1 VGFDGIRS
9 PESGQAHTLLDRAD
23 IWPLLHSHTGAMAGF
38 RPSVIGLFLGI
49 ELIVDNGR

>member
-1 VGFDGIRS
+1 MEFD
-9 PESGQAHTLLDRAD
+9 
-23 IWPLLHSHTGAMAGF
+23 PLNRGKLTRCSIAPTYGRLHSHTGAMAGF